1 MGLIQINKNLIALTS
16 NKAISGGEDILV
28 IFDLENLITVK
39 EIKGRSFIA
48 SPNGLAILIPESLNE
63 EEKDESK
70 EEEKYL
76 ICACKKYFK
85 DQDNGILLI
94 NMNDN
99 KYNSKFY
106 NTRDFE
112 VHCFCQIMEPSNK
125 KIHINDFENDIS
137 PTNFFLVGGFDTIKR
152 EGLIKL
158 YKLIGDTNQKEI
170 KFLQDI
176 EFQKDFIEKE
186 EEMDNEQEQEQNSEI
201 SIFLEHTYI
210 YFSNKINDTENEV
223 FHGFEG
229 AISSIIQ
236 SISSWNI
243 LVSCYDGK
251 ISLLSKINLEMYD

>member
-1 MGLIQINKNLIALTS
+1 M
-16 NKAISGGEDILV
+16 
-28 IFDLENLITVK
+28 
-39 EIKGRSFIA
+39 
-48 SPNGLAILIPESLNE
+48 
-63 EEKDESK
+63 
-70 EEEKYL
+70 
-76 ICACKKYFK
+76 
-85 DQDNGILLI
+85 
-94 NMNDN
+94 
-99 KYNSKFY
+99 
-106 NTRDFE
+106 
-112 VHCFCQIMEPSNK
+112 
-125 KIHINDFENDIS
+125 
-137 PTNFFLVGGFDTIKR
+137 VGGFDKIKR

-201 SIFLEHTYI
+201 SIFLDHTYI
-210 YFSNKINDTENEV
+210 SFSNKINDTENEV

-251 ISLLSKINLEMYD
+251 ISLLSKINLEMY